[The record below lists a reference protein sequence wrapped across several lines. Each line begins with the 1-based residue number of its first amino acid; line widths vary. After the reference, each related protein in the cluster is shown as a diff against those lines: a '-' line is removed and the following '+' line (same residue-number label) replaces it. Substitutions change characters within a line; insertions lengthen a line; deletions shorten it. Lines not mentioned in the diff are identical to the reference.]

1 MKIKQI
7 SGIHGE
13 NAQLEGDKKNN
24 KQKAQVMQMLTGVL
38 SFTQEDKTYILLVSM
53 LIVISHLHIFDEN
66 ISKQEDM
73 KPKSKKLAK

>member
-53 LIVISHLHIFDEN
+53 LIVISRLHIFDEN

-73 KPKSKKLAK
+73 KPKSKKLTK